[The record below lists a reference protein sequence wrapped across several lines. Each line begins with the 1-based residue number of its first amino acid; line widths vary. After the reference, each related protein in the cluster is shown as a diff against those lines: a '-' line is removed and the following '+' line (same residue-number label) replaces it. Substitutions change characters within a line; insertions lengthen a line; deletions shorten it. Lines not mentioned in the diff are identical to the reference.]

1 MHSARW
7 IFVLKLLVLTML
19 ANATNSQAASTELLQ
34 FVPVKKLQK
43 MQILRVEAIPH
54 ETLYV
59 FADNSVKHLDLSNDP
74 ACFSPIGYTIEEV
87 EPGDI
92 PAAAK
97 IVAIES
103 PGGPAKRVALET
115 AMQMLGNARP
125 VIRDEIAAAISNL
138 REVMVRN
145 GLHPPVKILLE
156 TQRDVEVA
164 AGPGSAPQSRTV
176 VCGIEISADEPG

>member
-1 MHSARW
+1 
-7 IFVLKLLVLTML
+7 ML
-19 ANATNSQAASTELLQ
+19 ANATSNRAASIESLQ

-59 FADNSVKHLDLSNDP
+59 FADSSVKHLDLSNDP
-74 ACFSPIGYTIEEV
+74 VCFSPIGYTIEEV
-87 EPGDI
+87 GPGDI

-103 PGGPAKRVALET
+103 PSSPAKRVALET

-125 VIRDEIAAAISNL
+125 AVCDEIAAAISNL

-156 TQRDVEVA
+156 TQLDVEVA
-164 AGPGSAPQSRTV
+164 AGQGSTPQSKTV
-176 VCGIEISADEPG
+176 VCGIEISSSNPG